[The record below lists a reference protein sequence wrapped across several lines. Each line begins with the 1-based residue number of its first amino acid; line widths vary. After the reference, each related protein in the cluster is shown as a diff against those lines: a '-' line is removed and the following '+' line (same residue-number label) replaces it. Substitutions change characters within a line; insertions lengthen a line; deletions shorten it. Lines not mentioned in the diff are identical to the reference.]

1 MGGAKKKSISQMEKA
16 QILKE
21 RKEKKEKEKKGEKGQ
36 AGAQER
42 LFRIGFSYDE
52 GKIIEVMNK
61 MKVITPSALASQ
73 LNITLSA
80 AKVLF
85 RDMERKHLVKQVLG
99 NSRLK
104 IFSVVSA

>member
-21 RKEKKEKEKKGEKGQ
+21 RKEKKEKKAEKGQ
-36 AGAQER
+36 TGAQER

-52 GKIIEVMNK
+52 GKIIEAMNK

-80 AKVLF
+80 AKELL

>member
-21 RKEKKEKEKKGEKGQ
+21 RKEKKEKRERAQ
-36 AGAQER
+36 AGTTER

-52 GKIIEVMNK
+52 GKVIDAMNK
-61 MKVITPSALASQ
+61 MKVITPSTLASQ

-80 AKVLF
+80 AKELL
-85 RDMERKHLVKQVLG
+85 RDMERKRLVRQVLG

-104 IFSVVSA
+104 IFSAVSA